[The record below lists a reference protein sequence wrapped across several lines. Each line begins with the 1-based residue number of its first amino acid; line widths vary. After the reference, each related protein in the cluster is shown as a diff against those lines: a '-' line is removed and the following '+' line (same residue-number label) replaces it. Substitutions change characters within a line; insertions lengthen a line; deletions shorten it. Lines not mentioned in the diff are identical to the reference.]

1 MSSGFISARK
11 LNRSSPPLV
20 NVKENMDENK
30 VEEESL
36 KDEDG
41 LDLDRINSTSTDYRK
56 EPATE
61 TKRFVFRKF

>member
-20 NVKENMDENK
+20 NVQENMDENR
-30 VEEESL
+30 VEEEHF

-41 LDLDRINSTSTDYRK
+41 LDPDRINSTST
-56 EPATE
+56 ELNWL
-61 TKRFVFRKF
+61 